1 MHTARAV
8 RSQVRGKEFTMKRYE
23 ITARRANG
31 TEFKDVVYAEN
42 ERAARRDFNEIYRH
56 GEEREITNIKALED

>member
-1 MHTARAV
+1 
-8 RSQVRGKEFTMKRYE
+8 MKRYE

-42 ERAARRDFNEIYRH
+42 ERAARSDFNEIYRH
-56 GEEREITNIKALED
+56 CNERKIISIVTIED

>member
-1 MHTARAV
+1 MT
-8 RSQVRGKEFTMKRYE
+8 RYE

-56 GEEREITNIKALED
+56 GDERTIINIVPLEG